1 MALAHRGIAAM
12 SKHTPG
18 PWSWY
23 THNDHRVAIDGPDG
37 AEVARAEE
45 YGASAWIEVSEDD
58 ARLIAAAPTG
68 LDAAVFVYERL
79 LSHPVD
85 SWRIGANG
93 QQSLCVLRDF
103 IADATGQTEQEV
115 QEFYEAKIAGEA

>member
-1 MALAHRGIAAM
+1 MS

-23 THNDHRVAIDGPDG
+23 TRNGHRVAIDGSGG

-58 ARLIAAAPTG
+58 ARLIAAAPELLEALQRLVDAVDPESTG
-68 LDAAVFVYERL
+68 WDEAVAAI
-79 LSHPVD
+79 SK
-85 SWRIGANG
+85 
-93 QQSLCVLRDF
+93 
-103 IADATGQTEQEV
+103 ATGGAQ
-115 QEFYEAKIAGEA
+115 